1 MTSGQGV
8 TRADEDITIRYR
20 ASARAA
26 AGRDFE
32 SFTGHYVGDVLQ
44 AAVAARSGLGDVL
57 AVSMILLDG
66 HPVTESQQLSA
77 GTTLEV
83 LPPFAGG

>member
-1 MTSGQGV
+1 
-8 TRADEDITIRYR
+8 
-20 ASARAA
+20 
-26 AGRDFE
+26 
-32 SFTGHYVGDVLQ
+32 
-44 AAVAARSGLGDVL
+44 
-57 AVSMILLDG
+57 MILLDG

>member
-8 TRADEDITIRYR
+8 TRADEDITIRYW
-20 ASARAA
+20 ASARVA
-26 AGRDFE
+26 AGCDFE
-32 SFTGHYVGDVLQ
+32 SFTGRCVGDALQ
-44 AAVAARSGLGDVL
+44 AAAAAHSGLGVVL
-57 AVSMILLDG
+57 AVSTILLDG
-66 HPVTESQQLSA
+66 RPVTGSQQLSA